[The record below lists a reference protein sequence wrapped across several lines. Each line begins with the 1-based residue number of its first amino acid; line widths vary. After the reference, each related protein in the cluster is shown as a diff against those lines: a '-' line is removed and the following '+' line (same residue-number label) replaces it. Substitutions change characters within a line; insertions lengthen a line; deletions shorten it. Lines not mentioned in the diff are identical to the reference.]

1 MKDKIEMRES
11 ERGIALI
18 SALLSLLVLTTLS
31 AGIIFVT
38 QAGTWTAMNYK
49 SATQARF
56 EAEAGLQRTLQWFNT
71 SYAGAGV
78 TYGTSTDGNANP
90 TWNNQAV
97 VLTAMSGATSNYPTT
112 SVSQSYS
119 DTLHPN
125 LNATGVPTGSGY
137 STMATLLRAQGT
149 SETWQVTSQGNVP
162 GARAATV
169 QTAMIIERIGG
180 GSDPLFKWAWY
191 GTGTSCQNVAFG
203 GSGGGTDSFDSRLGP
218 YNDITNKQLSGGD
231 IGSNGNIDLA
241 SANDIN
247 GVAYSPWPDTPNGAC
262 KAGPEAVTLCG
273 PSCTITGGVQ
283 QLSAAKTFAD
293 PPPVTNPTP
302 GTTTQT
308 VTNCNFPGCS
318 VVTTGEVWAL
328 APGKYDN
335 LVFTGGHTAQLSA
348 GTYNVNSFTKW
359 AGTMKIMSGPVVINI
374 AGIGIS
380 KDVMNFSSATIANP
394 SSGTSNLTFNYAG
407 TVNMDL
413 TGGAESYALLYAP
426 NAPVTIGGGGAWYG
440 AGIAG
445 SLTLTGGSRLHYD
458 RALGS

>member
-1 MKDKIEMRES
+1 
-11 ERGIALI
+11 
-18 SALLSLLVLTTLS
+18 
-31 AGIIFVT
+31 
-38 QAGTWTAMNYK
+38 
-49 SATQARF
+49 
-56 EAEAGLQRTLQWFNT
+56 
-71 SYAGAGV
+71 
-78 TYGTSTDGNANP
+78 
-90 TWNNQAV
+90 
-97 VLTAMSGATSNYPTT
+97 
-112 SVSQSYS
+112 
-119 DTLHPN
+119 
-125 LNATGVPTGSGY
+125 
-137 STMATLLRAQGT
+137 
-149 SETWQVTSQGNVP
+149 
-162 GARAATV
+162 
-169 QTAMIIERIGG
+169 MIIERIGG

-308 VTNCNFPGCS
+308 VTNCDFPGCS

-394 SSGTSNLTFNYAG
+394 SSDPSNLTFNYAG

-458 RALGS
+458 RALGSPVAGPGGSGVAGPFRPISYSLTKY